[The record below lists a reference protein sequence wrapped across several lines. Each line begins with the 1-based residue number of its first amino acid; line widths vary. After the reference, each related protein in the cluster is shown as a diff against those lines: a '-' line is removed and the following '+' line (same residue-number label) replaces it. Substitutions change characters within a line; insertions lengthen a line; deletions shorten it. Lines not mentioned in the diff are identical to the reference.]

1 MQPTPPS
8 ASDSPREVE
17 CVRAY
22 PRHMTVTSTFSW
34 RDGVLERAE
43 RAAGT
48 AAAVVAAE
56 SWHVGD
62 GMALALHLHRSRF
75 VSTVGRSAERFWDAS
90 IRRIPGEGDWHPR
103 VEADSHGAL
112 TFRLRP
118 APERSKS
125 VVLAT
130 GRGGDE
136 AVILSAD
143 GQVVEGTSGSLL
155 WWRGD
160 ILCSPPGE
168 LQRTDSITARS
179 VLTLAQA
186 LGFDTHEEAV
196 TPAELEGTELW
207 TADALHG
214 VRIATR
220 WIGGPD
226 LAERPGRIGLWRDRL
241 DALRRPIR

>member
-1 MQPTPPS
+1 M
-8 ASDSPREVE
+8 
-17 CVRAY
+17 RAY

-34 RDGVLERAE
+34 RDGVLE

-75 VSTVGRSAERFWDAS
+75 LSTVGRSADRFWDAAV
-90 IRRIPGEGDWHPR
+90 RRIPREGDWHAR
-103 VEADSHGAL
+103 VEADAAGTL
-112 TFRLRP
+112 TLRLRP
-118 APERSKS
+118 AAERSKS

-130 GRGGDE
+130 GDGGDE
-136 AVILSAD
+136 AVIVSAD
-143 GQVVEGTSGSLL
+143 GYVVEGTGTGLL

-160 ILCSPPGE
+160 ILCAPPAE

-196 TPAELEGTELW
+196 APAELAGTELW

-214 VRIATR
+214 VRIATH
-220 WIGGPD
+220 WIDGPN

>member
-1 MQPTPPS
+1 MH
-8 ASDSPREVE
+8 
-17 CVRAY
+17 AY
-22 PRHMTVTSTFSW
+22 PRHMTVTSSFSW

-43 RAAGT
+43 RPART

-56 SWHVGD
+56 TWHVGD

-75 VSTVGRSAERFWDAS
+75 LSTVGSSAEGFWDAA
-90 IRRIPGEGDWHPR
+90 IRRIPREGDWYPR
-103 VEADSHGAL
+103 VEADSAGAL

-118 APERSKS
+118 AAERSKS
-125 VVLAT
+125 VVLAS
-130 GRGGDE
+130 GRGVDE

-143 GQVVEGTSGSLL
+143 GYVIEGICSGLL

-160 ILCSPPGE
+160 ILCSPPVE
-168 LQRTDSITARS
+168 LQRIDSITARS

-196 TPAELEGTELW
+196 TPAELAGTELW
-207 TADALHG
+207 SADALHG

-220 WIGGPD
+220 WIDGPA